1 MDLEAAT
8 ETTTPA
14 ARIVPKVWGHEEW
27 LVNQALE
34 EIPEPSEAG
43 ERVVP
48 RGYCLKRLVIQP
60 RAQCSI
66 HRHLVKDETF
76 VVERGTVHF
85 ELDDA
90 VIVLTAGE
98 QIRIPTGSWH
108 RFTNRDR
115 DQAASILEVSTF
127 HVDED
132 SYRRTESRLLND
144 RE

>member
-1 MDLEAAT
+1 LEAPT
-8 ETTTPA
+8 ETKPA
-14 ARIVPKVWGHEEW
+14 PAGPTLVPKVWGHEEW

-34 EIPEPSEAG
+34 ETPPPGEAG

-76 VVERGTVHF
+76 VVEQGTVHF
-85 ELDDA
+85 ELDEE
-90 VIVLTAGE
+90 VHVLRAGE

-115 DQAASILEVSTF
+115 ERVASILEVSTF

-132 SYRRTESRLLND
+132 SYRRTESRLL
-144 RE
+144 EPHE